1 MPLLM
6 ATLNFQPFITMQA
19 KKRHFHL
26 QLPPAEHRL
35 RISIQ
40 DQTHHP
46 FAPRSHGPLHLEHP
60 PAWDKHESPLRLFL
74 TPIFPRK
81 GRKKNREDL
90 ASKPGT
96 TPRAWK
102 SLLLPGI
109 GRRVLAWSRSNA
121 TAASPAEGASA
132 GSRPR
137 PAPSHQHRAAFQK
150 KKYFFFPR
158 QYKVLILKF
167 CLFFFFPVPQIKQH
181 FLWLRR
187 ARGGKGNGRETPAL
201 GSGTWLGFYFWRA
214 GFCFH

>member
-81 GRKKNREDL
+81 GRKKKQRGFSFKARHDSQSLEIPAAPRDRPQGPGVEPQQRYRGIARRGSFRRE
-90 ASKPGT
+90 P
-96 TPRAWK
+96 
-102 SLLLPGI
+102 
-109 GRRVLAWSRSNA
+109 A
-121 TAASPAEGASA
+121 TAGTF
-132 GSRPR
+132 
-137 PAPSHQHRAAFQK
+137 PSTPCSFSK
-150 KKYFFFPR
+150 KKKNIFFS
-158 QYKVLILKF
+158 QAI
-167 CLFFFFPVPQIKQH
+167 
-181 FLWLRR
+181 
-187 ARGGKGNGRETPAL
+187 
-201 GSGTWLGFYFWRA
+201 
-214 GFCFH
+214 